1 MKGDRKV
8 RKILITVGIVLV
20 LVLALTAPVY
30 AASKTD
36 MLKYKAD
43 MTLGAYG
50 PEGATGKVVA
60 TQPGGKASAMPWVN
74 FGVSAE
80 GLDPNTDF
88 DVWTCYNDTT
98 WEYVGS
104 FTTDEYGNGSLG
116 FSWPGA
122 LLTLDTYTVSIYY
135 WDTDEDVLC
144 SDDIPFTPS
153 S

>member
-1 MKGDRKV
+1 VKR
-8 RKILITVGIVLV
+8 LLLTVGIVLV
-20 LVLALTAPVY
+20 LVLVLAAPVY

-36 MLKYKAD
+36 MLKYKVE

-50 PEGATGKVVA
+50 PEDATGKVVA

-80 GLDPNTDF
+80 GLDPYTDF
-88 DVWTCYNDTT
+88 DVWTCYNNTD

-104 FTTDEYGNGSLG
+104 FTTDEYGNGNLA
-116 FSWPGA
+116 FSWPGT
-122 LLTLDTYTVSIYY
+122 LLTGDTYTVSIYY
-135 WDTDEDVLC
+135 WDTDEDVLW
-144 SDDIPFTPS
+144 SGNIPFTPS

>member
-1 MKGDRKV
+1 VK
-8 RKILITVGIVLV
+8 KILITVGIVLV
-20 LVLALTAPVY
+20 LVLVLAAPVY
-30 AASKTD
+30 ASNSKTA
-36 MLKYKAD
+36 MLKYKVG
-43 MTLGAYG
+43 MTLGASG

-60 TQPGGKASAMPWVN
+60 TRPGGKAPAMPWVN
-74 FGVSAE
+74 FGVSAK
-80 GLDPNTDF
+80 GLDPYTDF

-116 FSWPGA
+116 FSRSGT
-122 LLTLDTYTVSIYY
+122 LTGGTYTVSIYY

-144 SDDIPFTPS
+144 SDNIIFTPS